1 METSQL
7 RSYNPTEI
15 LETYSHIE
23 LTADEEIEGK
33 IWAKQQKERR
43 LREEKSK
50 EMADNNR
57 KFLTQTQWSFNQT
70 KDYMKYR
77 ALDIFEGK
85 FLLDETNSALFD
97 MLCYYFSDD
106 PLFIVSA
113 NVFKIKNPS
122 LSKGIMLA
130 GNFGTG
136 KTWLMKLFSK
146 NQRQVFHIRNAKKIA
161 NIFEADGE
169 DVSKEFE
176 NKIKNPANDSNSF
189 YQQHAGLC
197 IDDIGTEDI
206 KNHYGN
212 KKNVIGDLI
221 EARYSKGN
229 TGVFL
234 HATSNL
240 SAQQLKDFYGERV
253 TSRIREIFNLIEVPG
268 NDRRK

>member
-1 METSQL
+1 MEKSQL
-7 RSYNPTEI
+7 PPYNPIEI
-15 LETYSHIE
+15 LATYNHIE
-23 LTADEEIEGK
+23 LTGDEEIEGR
-33 IWAKQQKERR
+33 IWAKQQKEIK
-43 LREEKSK
+43 LREEKLK
-50 EMADNNR
+50 ELADNNR
-57 KFLTQTQWSFNQT
+57 KFLTETQWSFSQT

-77 ALDIFEGK
+77 ASDIFLGE
-85 FLLDETNSALFD
+85 FILDEENEALFN
-97 MLCYYFSDD
+97 MLCYYFSND
-106 PLFIVSA
+106 PLFIISA

-146 NQRQVFHIRNAKKIA
+146 NQRQVFHIRNAKTIA
-161 NIFEADGE
+161 NVFEKDGE
-169 DVSKEFE
+169 EVSKEFE
-176 NKIKNPANDSNSF
+176 NKIKNPSNDSNSF
-189 YQQHAGLC
+189 FHQYAGLC
-197 IDDIGTEDI
+197 IDDIGTEDV

-221 EARYSKGN
+221 ETRYSKGN

-240 SAQQLKDFYGERV
+240 SGQQLKDFYGERV
-253 TSRIREIFNLIEVPG
+253 TSRVREIFNLIEVPG